1 MPKEALKTEVREA
14 KGGKCSITN
23 QPLPQVFSL
32 YDTHRAKPKRQGGIY
47 LLDNTGLAIPRAH
60 MAEHGNLRERT
71 PELEKLK
78 SMIDDRSQVMKLKN
92 KINNQLLAFK
102 RETDYLNERTIS
114 FLTET
119 LKSVQSELA
128 KHDRQIGKCLLTV
141 ENPLAHAALSVPS
154 IGPITVA
161 HCLAYIDLAKAR
173 HASSLW
179 AYTGL
184 DKPSHSR
191 YEKGVAGGGNK
202 TLRTVLYTMADS
214 QVKGRG
220 PYRGV
225 YDNTKHR
232 LEHSDRIVK
241 TRNTAGHMVESPWKE
256 TKPCHRHG
264 AALRAVMKHFLAD
277 YWYVGRTLAGLPTSA
292 LYPEAILGG
301 THRTI
306 MPEERGWVC

>member
-1 MPKEALKTEVREA
+1 MAKEALKLEIREN
-14 KGGKCSITN
+14 KGGNCTITN
-23 QPLPQVFSL
+23 QPLPLPFSL
-32 YDTHRAKPKRQGGIY
+32 YDTHRNLPKHQGGIY
-47 LLDNTGLAIPRAH
+47 TLENTGLATPRAH
-60 MAEHGNLRERT
+60 MAEHGNLRERE

-114 FLTET
+114 FLSET

-128 KHDRQIGKCLLTV
+128 KHDRQIGKYLV
-141 ENPLAHAALSVPS
+141 KMENELAQAALAVPS

-161 HCLAYIDLAKAR
+161 HCLAYIDLEKSR

-220 PYRGV
+220 PYRTI
-225 YDNTKHR
+225 YDNVKHR
-232 LEHSDRIVK
+232 LEHSERVVK
-241 TRNTAGHMVESPWKE
+241 TRNTAGHLVETPWKE

-277 YWYVGRTLAGLPTSA
+277 YWYVGRTLAGLSTSA

-306 MPEERGWVC
+306 MPEERGWIY